1 MPDTQREKNLE
12 KAIEAARDELHIL
25 RRRGQEKANTRDH
38 GHDYKAMLEARDTFD
53 DYAGRVREDHE
64 KERDTNRHGTRE

>member
-1 MPDTQREKNLE
+1 

-25 RRRGQEKANTRDH
+25 RRRGLEKANTRDH
-38 GHDYKAMLEARDTFD
+38 GHDYKAMLVARDTFD

-64 KERDTNRHGTRE
+64 KERDTNRHGTRD